1 MRGVVVGRAREV
13 LQMARD
19 LRIDGISFDIGLPD
33 MDGWGLL
40 DRLKHEPATRHIPVH
55 IISVQEQLG
64 RGLSMGIFGF
74 SSKPADRQELL
85 ASFQR
90 LKEIGR
96 ASWRERVCQYVK
108 ISVVALSLKKK

>member
-55 IISVQEQLG
+55 LISVQEQLG
-64 RGLSMGIFGF
+64 RGLNMGIFGF
-74 SSKPADRQELL
+74 SRKPPDRQELL

-90 LKEIGR
+90 LQ
-96 ASWRERVCQYVK
+96 AFFERRKLRLLLVG
-108 ISVVALSLKKK
+108 SELRHRTWWE

>member
-1 MRGVVVGRAREV
+1 
-13 LQMARD
+13 
-19 LRIDGISFDIGLPD
+19 

-64 RGLSMGIFGF
+64 RGLNMGILGF

-90 LKEIGR
+90 LKDFVERRKRRLLLVGSAGDHSDR
-96 ASWRERVCQYVK
+96 SVLLTNTPENGTESWRERGCK
-108 ISVVALSLKKK
+108 NVV